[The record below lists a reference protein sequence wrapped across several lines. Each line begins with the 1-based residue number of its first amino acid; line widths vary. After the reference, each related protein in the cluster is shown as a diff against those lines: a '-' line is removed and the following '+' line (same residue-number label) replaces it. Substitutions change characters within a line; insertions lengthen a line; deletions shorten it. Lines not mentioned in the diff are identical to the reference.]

1 MTLLPF
7 VVSADRSRPAPWQV
21 LAGGDRTGGLVTFGE
36 ARVPARSGGP
46 ARHVHSREDEAIYVI
61 EGVLTVEVGP
71 DRYEAGPGTLT
82 WLPRTVPHAFANL
95 GEQSVWAFGI
105 ITPSGLEGMFSEIG
119 AYLEGLQGPPDERV
133 IADINARYGVTPAGP
148 PIS

>member
-7 VVSADRSRPAPWQV
+7 VVSADRSQNAPWQV
-21 LAGGDRTGGLVTFGE
+21 LAGGDRTGGSVTFGE
-36 ARVPARSGGP
+36 ARVPPRGSGP
-46 ARHVHSREDEAIYVI
+46 ARHVHSREDEAIFII

-82 WLPRTVPHAFANL
+82 WLPRGVPHAFGNL
-95 GEQSVWAFGI
+95 GDEPVWAFGV

-119 AYLEGLQGPPDERV
+119 AYLARLHGPPDEQV
-133 IADINARYGVTPAGP
+133 IADINARYGVTPVGP